1 VKEKPK
7 PILDYFTARLKEK
20 QTRWVDFLLIYNS
33 KFVTKS

>member
-7 PILDYFTARLKEK
+7 PILDYFTARLKGK
-20 QTRWVDFLLIYNS
+20 RNRWVDFLFIYNS